1 MHICFF
7 IQACLCSITSS
18 WGNWIA
24 TNWYGSARAFAGSW
38 YGLPTTLSFQA
49 GYMLYLQTVEV
60 RTMLTST
67 FFVTPACLGWV
78 SGTPLAILGS
88 HTPLMQ
94 PLLHLVSSIMKPLL
108 SYLWSTGQFII
119 SQFVL
124 VHGWLY
130 TPTMPILSICS
141 TACTS
146 SLYITPSSSL
156 LSSCCSSSTSNFT
169 SSTSQ
174 EKTTL

>member
-1 MHICFF
+1 MCFF
-7 IQACLCSITSS
+7 IWACLCSITSS
-18 WGNWIA
+18 QGNWIA

-49 GYMLYLQTVEV
+49 GYMSCHQTVGV
-60 RTMLTST
+60 RMTLTSI
-67 FFVTPACLGWV
+67 FFVMPACLGWV
-78 SGTPLAILGS
+78 SGTPLAILGP

-94 PLLHLVSSIMKPLL
+94 PPLHLVSSTTKPLL
-108 SYLWSTGQFII
+108 SYLQSTGQFII
-119 SQFVL
+119 SWFVL

-130 TPTMPILSICS
+130 TLTMPILLICS
-141 TACTS
+141 TACTA

-169 SSTSQ
+169 SFTSQ